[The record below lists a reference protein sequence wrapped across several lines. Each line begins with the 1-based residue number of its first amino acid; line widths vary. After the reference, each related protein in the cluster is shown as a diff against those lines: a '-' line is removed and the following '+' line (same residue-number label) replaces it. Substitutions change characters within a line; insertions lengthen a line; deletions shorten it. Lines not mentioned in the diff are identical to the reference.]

1 MRIAIGGSRGFIGGH
16 VARYWSAQAKVRADS
31 DDWSVAGFGRGETA
45 VRADGLLWAAGGRGE
60 EAEMEEAHVD
70 APVRALEAS
79 GAKTVV
85 FLSSGEVYGRLEIPF
100 REDAEP
106 RPESPY
112 GRAKLRGEE
121 AVAAAATKLGA
132 RCFILRLPVVYGPH
146 QRPGML
152 LPSVVRSLVAA
163 EPVDTTTGTQTRD
176 FVEVS
181 DVVRL
186 IVRCFEWDAEPGCYN
201 AGSGVEVS
209 VKDVLGTLARLIGP
223 DREAL
228 LRFGARAQR
237 PGEAQRY
244 LLDATRAQEQLGWKA
259 TVTLETGLRRLIAS
273 V

>member
-16 VARYWSAQAKVRADS
+16 VARYWNEQHAASGS
-31 DDWSVAGFGRGETA
+31 DDGSVAGFGRGEPA
-45 VRADGLLWAAGGRGE
+45 PRADGLLWAAGGRGDD
-60 EAEMEEAHVD
+60 AEMQEAHVD
-70 APVRALEAS
+70 APVRALRAS

-85 FLSSGEVYGRLEIPF
+85 FLSSGEVYGRIGIPF

-121 AVAAAATKLGA
+121 AIAAAASEFGA

-152 LPSVVRSLVAA
+152 LPNVTRALVAA
-163 EPVDTTTGTQTRD
+163 ERVDTTHGAQTRD
-176 FVEVS
+176 FVEVA

-186 IVRCFEWDAEPGCYN
+186 IARCFESDAPAGCYN

-209 VKDVLGTLARLIGP
+209 VKDVLRTLARLIGP

-228 LRFGARAQR
+228 IQFGARAQR

-244 LLDATRAQEQLGWKA
+244 LLDATRALERLGWKA
-259 TVTLETGLRRLIAS
+259 AVSLETGLRRLIAS